1 MDLVLH
7 IYFNSRCGH
16 VQTFTWR
23 RTKRKAESFS
33 GIALREQQYM
43 QLPQR
48 PTVAK
53 FSAVFAV
60 AVESSRFIDLHHLLP
75 RQNSDLGPFPDPSG
89 SSNTP
94 GTFSPSLSES
104 AQEMIAPRPFFLRL

>member
-33 GIALREQQYM
+33 AIALREQQYM

-48 PTVAK
+48 PTMAK
-53 FSAVFAV
+53 FDAVFA
-60 AVESSRFIDLHHLLP
+60 AAMESSRFIDLHHLLP
-75 RQNSDLGPFPDPSG
+75 RQNSGPRTISRPKWKLQH
-89 SSNTP
+89 SSH
-94 GTFSPSLSES
+94 LL
-104 AQEMIAPRPFFLRL
+104 AFFV